1 MLGPGVS
8 RSVSAMKCCKTCRWW
23 DADNTEVDA
32 FGKPPESMAR
42 CLWSAPPLPSS
53 FEGYALKLVQLD
65 KPRDYNR
72 A

>member
-32 FGKPPESMAR
+32 FGKPAR
-42 CLWSAPPLPSS
+42 ERGPVGAVPSKGS
-53 FEGYALKLVQLD
+53 VKGRRKMKKKFEGDVICT
-65 KPRDYNR
+65 N
-72 A
+72 